1 MSINSDTKGVK
12 MIGKILKT
20 TEIKELRS
28 SDNQE
33 LISLHNVLV
42 MGQSC
47 IRLGNP
53 SRTDEIFEVV
63 VNELGVR
70 GLTVISGELI

>member
-1 MSINSDTKGVK
+1 MKGVK
-12 MIGKILKT
+12 MIGHILKV
-20 TEIKELRS
+20 TEIAELRE

-47 IRLGNP
+47 IRLGDS
-53 SRTDEIFEVV
+53 SRTDKIFEVV
-63 VNELGVR
+63 VNELKSR
-70 GLTVISGELI
+70 GAECVDGKLLG

>member
-1 MSINSDTKGVK
+1 
-12 MIGKILKT
+12 MIGKILKK
-20 TEIKELRS
+20 TEIAELRAS
-28 SDNQE
+28 ENQE

-47 IRLGNP
+47 VRVGAV

-63 VNELGVR
+63 VNELESR
-70 GLTVISGELI
+70 GAECAKGQLLG